1 MNFCLRQ
8 AGEINYCLRQYELLS
23 RKRLNMNYRLRRY
36 ELFAKGECRMH
47 NAELSATA
55 GRGERDFPAT
65 SIVASFPQSQWS
77 QLHTV
82 EVAPFRLTSPLTEFQ
97 PLAALRGSPWSAL
110 AACFGKDS
118 RAHRGRNSRLAHRAR
133 QDSASFRLRRQRTA
147 LTFSSLPTRP
157 PAALVRMT
165 PGGDGDPLLACFD
178 SKWREMI
185 S

>member
-1 MNFCLRQ
+1 M
-8 AGEINYCLRQYELLS
+8 NYCLRQYELLS

-110 AACFGKDS
+110 AACFGKGERWGQS
-118 RAHRGRNSRLAHRAR
+118 PSFPEEKRER
-133 QDSASFRLRRQRTA
+133 QGQSPSFLEAVAVEAMVILSLPA
-147 LTFSSLPTRP
+147 LTVNGR
-157 PAALVRMT
+157 
-165 PGGDGDPLLACFD
+165 
-178 SKWREMI
+178 K
-185 S
+185 